1 MFGFGTPRPK
11 LPHPYSVF
19 GALELVKGSTGETI
33 PVRVVN
39 PSTQPVKIFH
49 GTTLADVR
57 RVDSNV
63 ATYQL
68 GEVSSVFPLC
78 LQILL
83 NNSRLRV
90 IYSHLPSD

>member
-1 MFGFGTPRPK
+1 MFGLVTPRPK

-19 GALELVKGSTGETI
+19 GALELVKVSTGETI

-39 PSTQPVKIFH
+39 LSTQPVMIFH

-57 RVDSNV
+57 GVDSNL

-68 GEVSSVFPLC
+68 GEVSQLGVSAVSLDAPK
-78 LQILL
+78 
-83 NNSRLRV
+83 
-90 IYSHLPSD
+90 